1 MKNPSTAILCVMLA
15 VCILVCTGCG
25 LTSAEKALVGEYQL
39 IPGNTQYSLSP
50 EDFSVESTNLTIVL
64 NKDKSGTMHGKAI
77 TWSAVDDHRV
87 WIIEEDGSRILFN
100 YGDDQLWTTVLI
112 DGQKWYI
119 KYSK

>member
-15 VCILVCTGCG
+15 FCILVCTGCG

-39 IPGNTQYSLSP
+39 IPGNTQNSLSP
-50 EDFSVESTNLTIVL
+50 EDFSDESTNLTIVL

-87 WIIEEDGSRILFN
+87 WIIEEDGRILFD
-100 YGDDQLWTTVLI
+100 YGDDHLWTTVLI
-112 DGQKWYI
+112 DGQRWHI
-119 KYSK
+119 EYSK

>member
-39 IPGNTQYSLSP
+39 IPGNTQNSLSP
-50 EDFSVESTNLTIVL
+50 EDFSDESTNLTIVL

-87 WIIEEDGSRILFN
+87 WIIEEDGRILFD
-100 YGDDQLWTTVLI
+100 YGDDHLWTTVLI
-112 DGQKWYI
+112 DGQRWHI
-119 KYSK
+119 EYSK